1 VNRLSTKRITE
12 NISLYAGENL
22 RLDANKR
29 YASFDYCYGYFRDFV
44 NADKL
49 RELDSA
55 RNIQQ
60 SCTQLGMYLASW
72 GMYRG
77 SAALLQRSSRSLKPV
92 IYYLAN
98 IHSDYWRLDID
109 SYNPETVEELVRLC
123 KGLGDVVNDEVG
135 VSATKT
141 LTTKIMLGT
150 LGNIPAFDSR
160 FCSGSHL
167 NSPTAKNLLEISDFY
182 RANATA
188 VDSGR
193 IKCLEFVSGEPSTV
207 RYPIAKVI
215 DMIYF
220 IEGGR

>member
-1 VNRLSTKRITE
+1 
-12 NISLYAGENL
+12 
-22 RLDANKR
+22 
-29 YASFDYCYGYFRDFV
+29 
-44 NADKL
+44 
-49 RELDSA
+49 
-55 RNIQQ
+55 
-60 SCTQLGMYLASW
+60 
-72 GMYRG
+72 
-77 SAALLQRSSRSLKPV
+77 
-92 IYYLAN
+92 
-98 IHSDYWRLDID
+98 
-109 SYNPETVEELVRLC
+109 
-123 KGLGDVVNDEVG
+123 
-135 VSATKT
+135 
-141 LTTKIMLGT
+141 MLGT